1 MFAIVAPAVAA
12 RYDENRLRFNGWLK
26 SLGVQAIF
34 DVAFGAELTVQ
45 SYLHHIKTNKPPF
58 VIAQPCPAIVSYI
71 EIYQTELLPYLA
83 PADSP
88 MLHIIKMIREEYPEL
103 RNSKIVIISP
113 CVAKRREFDETGLG
127 DYNVTLERIGE
138 YLEEQHIDLKS
149 FPELDFDGPTGER
162 AVLFSTPG
170 GLKATVE
177 RERPDLGQA
186 IKKMEGPT
194 VIYPYLKEIP
204 ESIKKQ
210 ANPLILDCLNCE
222 KGCNGGTGTGS
233 QKTPVDIL
241 ESAVQRRRQTEETKL
256 SHSGKIIKG
265 TSKKAIQKSIRS
277 HWKADLFTRSYI
289 NRSSSLNLR
298 LPNSAELQE
307 IYRKMLKIEEKDF
320 LNCSACGYGTCETMA
335 IAIFN
340 GLNKPENC
348 QHYREL
354 VLAQHRDTI
363 SQMAIDLDKEIGSS
377 IENVSDV
384 TKLLPDLSRFTQ
396 AQAASL
402 NDSKRRIEDLLTAIS
417 QSSELSSVRSEEL
430 SVLLE
435 MAASVQTELGSSLS
449 AILTL
454 KEQIH
459 AVHGLVGGINKIA
472 SQTNLLSMNA
482 AIEAAHAGASGAGFA
497 VVAEEIRNLADQAGI
512 NATQIA
518 KTIASMTRDM
528 DAATSITERSGRNIR
543 LVLEKLNQSAA
554 GMKEIFTS
562 MRALSSET
570 GGIGT
575 SLETLT
581 STTQGLNEISQRM
594 ETSLQHVAGEIE
606 TIADISHNNLKQ
618 VQ

>member
-1 MFAIVAPAVAA
+1 
-12 RYDENRLRFNGWLK
+12 
-26 SLGVQAIF
+26 
-34 DVAFGAELTVQ
+34 VAFGAELTVQ

-88 MLHIIKMIREEYPEL
+88 MLHIIKMIREEHPEL
-103 RNSKIVIISP
+103 RNSKILVISP

-127 DYNVTLERIGE
+127 DYNVTLERINE
-138 YLEEQHIDLKS
+138 YLEEQRIDLKS

-162 AVLFSTPG
+162 AVLFSSPG

-177 RERPDLGQA
+177 RERPDLGTA

-241 ESAVQRRRQTEETKL
+241 ESAVQRRKQAEESKL
-256 SHSGKIIKG
+256 SRAGKMIRSS
-265 TSKKAIQKSIRS
+265 SKKAIQKLIHG
-277 HWKADLFTRSYI
+277 HWKADLFARSYV
-289 NRSSSLNLR
+289 NRAASLKLR
-298 LPNSAELQE
+298 VPNNGELQD
-307 IYRKMLKIEEKDF
+307 IYQKMLKIEEKDF
-320 LNCSACGYGTCETMA
+320 LNCSACGYGSCEAMG

-340 GLNKPENC
+340 GLNKVENC

-354 VLAQHRDTI
+354 VLARHRDTI
-363 SQMAIDLDKEIGSS
+363 SQMVIDLDKEIGSS
-377 IENVSDV
+377 TKDVNNV

-402 NDSKRRIEDLLTAIS
+402 NDSTRRIEDLLTAIAH
-417 QSSELSSVRSEEL
+417 SSELSSVRSEEL
-430 SVLLE
+430 SALLE
-435 MAASVQTELGSSLS
+435 MAASVQAELGSSLS

-497 VVAEEIRNLADQAGI
+497 VVAEEIRNLADQAGL

-518 KTIASMTRDM
+518 KTISSMTRDM
-528 DAATSITERSGRNIR
+528 DSASSITERSGGNIR

-554 GMKEIFTS
+554 GMKDIFTS
-562 MRALSSET
+562 MRDLSSET

-581 STTQGLNEISQRM
+581 TTTHGLNEISQRM
-594 ETSLQHVAGEIE
+594 ETSLQNVAGEIE
-606 TIADISHNNLKQ
+606 TIALISRNNLTRIQ
-618 VQ
+618 